1 MQRNRELGASEATV
15 LPGHACFGQ
24 KKGFGTRVFF
34 FFFFSFRTDLSY
46 ITSFYAFV
54 HTYIPNEAG
63 HPG

>member
-24 KKGFGTRVFF
+24 KKGFF
-34 FFFFSFRTDLSY
+34 FFFFSFQTDLSY
-46 ITSFYAFV
+46 MTSFYAFV